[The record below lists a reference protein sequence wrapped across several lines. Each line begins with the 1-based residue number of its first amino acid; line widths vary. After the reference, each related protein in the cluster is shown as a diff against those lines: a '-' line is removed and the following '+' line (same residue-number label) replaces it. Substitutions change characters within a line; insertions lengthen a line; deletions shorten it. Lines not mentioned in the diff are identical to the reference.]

1 MGYFSQLTAERLIM
15 KEAAGQ
21 RYSVW
26 ELPNGKANEALDCR
40 VYAYAALA
48 GLFHL
53 GLKLNALALSIT
65 GNPDRLLPPATEPE
79 EKIDFRL
86 PGAFIPDNQDT
97 PKRKRISS
105 KLA

>member
-1 MGYFSQLTAERLIM
+1 
-15 KEAAGQ
+15 AGQ

-53 GLKLNALALSIT
+53 GLKLNALALSIA

-79 EKIDFRL
+79 EKIDLRL
-86 PGAFIPDNQDT
+86 PGAFIPDEQDT